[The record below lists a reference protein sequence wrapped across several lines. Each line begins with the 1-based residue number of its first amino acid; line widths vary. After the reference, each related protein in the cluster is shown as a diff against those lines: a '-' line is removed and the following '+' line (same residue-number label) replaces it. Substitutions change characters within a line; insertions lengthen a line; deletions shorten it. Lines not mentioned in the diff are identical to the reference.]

1 VKRVAPPLICHIIY
15 RLDYGGLEN
24 GLVNLINHLPAERY
38 RHAIICLTYAT
49 DFRRRIQRADV
60 QVIEINKRDGK
71 DLDAYRR
78 VWRALRGLRPRIVHT
93 RNLPALDMLFVAAGA
108 GVPRLVHGEHGRD
121 MIELDG
127 ANRKYNALRRLS
139 RLVVDSYI
147 TVSQDLADWL
157 VRDIGVPRRRVSAI
171 YNGVDTTRF
180 FPAPAEGVLPDGFA
194 PPGSFVIGTIGRLE
208 EVKDQPTLAA
218 AFCRMLARRPELRAR
233 LRLVIVGDGNLRGPL
248 ERMLA
253 EADATALA
261 WLPGYRSD
269 APELLRA
276 LDLFV
281 LPSQREGISNTI
293 LEAMATA
300 KPVVATAVGGSPE
313 IVEDGVTGTLVP
325 PSDPEAMAARLMTY
339 VDDPGLAAA
348 HGRAGHARVLERF
361 SLAAMLDNY
370 RRVYDDLA

>member
-1 VKRVAPPLICHIIY
+1 MSAPLICHIIY

-38 RHAIICLTYAT
+38 RHAIICLTHAT

-60 QVIEINKRDGK
+60 QVIEIDKRDGK

-78 VWRALRGLRPRIVHT
+78 VWRALRTLKPRIVHT

-127 ANRKYNALRRLS
+127 TNRKYNALRRLS
-139 RLVVDSYI
+139 RLVVDRYI

-157 VRDIGVPRRRVSAI
+157 VRDIGVPRRRVTAI
-171 YNGVDTTRF
+171 YNGVDTARF
-180 FPAPAEGVLPDGFA
+180 FPAPTEAVLPDGFA

-208 EVKDQPTLAA
+208 QVKDQPTLAA
-218 AFCRMLARRPELRAR
+218 AFCRLIARRPELRAR

-253 EADATALA
+253 EHDATALA
-261 WLPGYRSD
+261 WFPGYRSD
-269 APELLRA
+269 APALLRA

-300 KPVVATAVGGSPE
+300 KPVLATAVGGSPE
-313 IVEDGVTGTLVP
+313 IVEDGVTGLLVP
-325 PSDPEAMAARLMTY
+325 PSDPEAMAAKLMAY
-339 VDDPGLAAA
+339 VDDPGLAEA
-348 HGRAGHARVLERF
+348 HGSAGHARVLERF

-370 RRVYDDLA
+370 RRVYDALA

>member
-93 RNLPALDMLFVAAGA
+93 RNLPALDMLFVAACA

-127 ANRKYNALRRLS
+127 ANRKYNALRKLS
-139 RLVVDSYI
+139 RLVVDRYI

-157 VRDIGVPRRRVSAI
+157 VRDIGVPRRRVAAI
-171 YNGVDTTRF
+171 YNGVDTARF

-208 EVKDQPTLAA
+208 QVKDQPTLAA
-218 AFCRMLARRPELRAR
+218 AFCRLIARRPELRQR
-233 LRLVIVGDGNLRGPL
+233 LRLAIVGDGNLRGPL

-253 EADATALA
+253 EHDASALA

-269 APELLRA
+269 APALLRA

-300 KPVVATAVGGSPE
+300 KPVLATAVGGSPE
-313 IVEDGVTGTLVP
+313 IVEDGVTGSLVP
-325 PSDPEAMAARLMTY
+325 PSDPEAMAARLLAY
-339 VDDPGLAAA
+339 VDDPGLAVA